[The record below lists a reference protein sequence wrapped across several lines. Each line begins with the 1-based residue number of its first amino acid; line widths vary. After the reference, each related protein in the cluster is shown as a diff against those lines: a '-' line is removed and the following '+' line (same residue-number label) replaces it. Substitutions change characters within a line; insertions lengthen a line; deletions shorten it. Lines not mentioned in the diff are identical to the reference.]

1 MGCLCFSLMAGCGYR
16 LAGSGKLPGN
26 INTMAVQLLKNRTA
40 ESGLETTVTNAVID
54 ELTRR
59 RQDLVV
65 ETGRAEGILS
75 GTISRLTTQTVARSG
90 TLSALERK
98 AVLSAS
104 FVLKDPKGIVLWQ
117 RGTISAEQAY
127 VVEDSKSATDMNK
140 RLATGLAAQRL
151 AESLYESLTDSF

>member
-1 MGCLCFSLMAGCGYR
+1 MSV
-16 LAGSGKLPGN
+16 K
-26 INTMAVQLLKNRTA
+26 LLKNRTA

-65 ETGRAEGILS
+65 GTKQAEGILS
-75 GTISRLTTQTVARSG
+75 GTINRLSTATVARSG

-104 FVLKDPKGIVLWQ
+104 FVLKDPDGKVLWQ
-117 RGTISAEQAY
+117 RGGISAEQAY
-127 VVEDSKSATDMNK
+127 VVEESKAATEMNK
-140 RLATGLAAQRL
+140 RLAIGLAAHRL
-151 AESLYESLTDSF
+151 AEYLYISLTDAF